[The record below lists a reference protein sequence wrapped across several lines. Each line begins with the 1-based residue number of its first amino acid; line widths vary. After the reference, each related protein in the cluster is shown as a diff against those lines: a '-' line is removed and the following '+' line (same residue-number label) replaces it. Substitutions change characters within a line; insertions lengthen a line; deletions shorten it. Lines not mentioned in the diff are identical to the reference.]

1 MLEIQF
7 KDFGPPAL
15 VAQCVNASEPGPPSA
30 WEAKVR
36 VDAFPINPADLAM
49 LSGHYGILPTP
60 PSTIGME
67 AAGTVVECGKSVT
80 DLFVGD
86 KVMIVANNNWA
97 QYRCVPAKLLYRIP
111 KDLDILIGATLKVNP
126 ATASMLLS
134 EFVKLTKGSWVIQN
148 APLSNVGRLVIKFAK
163 SRGFKTINVVRR
175 ESEIARVVELGG
187 DIAILLSDDLSQHVK
202 NRIGVARIPL
212 ALDAVGGNSSNLIT
226 GCCTKGAKVVS
237 YGMLSGEPAQI
248 NSEYL
253 IFNDLQHVGFWLS
266 KRLNTISYKERNELF
281 ASLID
286 TIQKLDIQPQL
297 DASFGIGQISQ
308 ALDFLGGGNGK
319 PIVFPNGIPD
329 DSQIASRLTNE
340 LKVDMAND

>member
-1 MLEIQF
+1 
-7 KDFGPPAL
+7 
-15 VAQCVNASEPGPPSA
+15 
-30 WEAKVR
+30 
-36 VDAFPINPADLAM
+36 
-49 LSGHYGILPTP
+49 
-60 PSTIGME
+60 
-67 AAGTVVECGKSVT
+67 
-80 DLFVGD
+80 
-86 KVMIVANNNWA
+86 
-97 QYRCVPAKLLYRIP
+97 
-111 KDLDILIGATLKVNP
+111 
-126 ATASMLLS
+126 MLLS

-175 ESEIARVVELGG
+175 ESEIARIAELGG
-187 DIAILLSDDLSQHVK
+187 DIAILLSDDLSQQVK

-253 IFNDLQHVGFWLS
+253 IFNDVQHVGFWLS
-266 KRLNTISYKERNELF
+266 KRLNTISFKERNELF

-308 ALDFLGGGNGK
+308 ALEFLGGGNGK

-340 LKVDMAND
+340 LKVDLANG

>member
-15 VAQCVNASEPGPPSA
+15 VAQCVNSSEPGPPSA

-80 DLFVGD
+80 DLFEGD

-126 ATASMLLS
+126 ATASH
-134 EFVKLTKGSWVIQN
+134 
-148 APLSNVGRLVIKFAK
+148 A
-163 SRGFKTINVVRR
+163 
-175 ESEIARVVELGG
+175 VE
-187 DIAILLSDDLSQHVK
+187 
-202 NRIGVARIPL
+202 
-212 ALDAVGGNSSNLIT
+212 
-226 GCCTKGAKVVS
+226 
-237 YGMLSGEPAQI
+237 
-248 NSEYL
+248 
-253 IFNDLQHVGFWLS
+253 
-266 KRLNTISYKERNELF
+266 
-281 ASLID
+281 
-286 TIQKLDIQPQL
+286 
-297 DASFGIGQISQ
+297 
-308 ALDFLGGGNGK
+308 
-319 PIVFPNGIPD
+319 
-329 DSQIASRLTNE
+329 
-340 LKVDMAND
+340 